1 MQVDGGK
8 WYYYCDLSGNG
19 TSANSGA
26 LNGGVD
32 YTTHDLLD
40 AIFNQDINGL
50 IGGGGNTTDTYRYAT
65 INGVHLALPTYG
77 AAISGGGLAVP
88 PQGIGQYQN
97 GTAVGSVLSAN
108 NSTYNDFLAVWDAY
122 NGTGTG
128 LNISGVPTG
137 WASSSFWSATPTSSG
152 HATVEMS
159 TGAVFNNPDSQIWYV
174 AVQVL

>member
-1 MQVDGGK
+1 MGRQLV
-8 WYYYCDLSGNG
+8 
-19 TSANSGA
+19 
-26 LNGGVD
+26 
-32 YTTHDLLD
+32 
-40 AIFNQDINGL
+40 
-50 IGGGGNTTDTYRYAT
+50 
-65 INGVHLALPTYG
+65 G
-77 AAISGGGLAVP
+77 AALLP
-88 PQGIGQYQN
+88 PPSGIGAGQN
-97 GTAVGSVLSAN
+97 GTAVGSVTSAN

-128 LNISGVPTG
+128 VNISGVPTG